1 MIIGYAHVSTSQQ
14 SLDNQIETLKAAGCE
29 KIYYDEISE
38 TKRDR
43 P

>member
-1 MIIGYAHVSTSQQ
+1 MIIGYANVSTSQQ
-14 SLDNQIETLKAAGCE
+14 SLDNKIETLKIAGCE
-29 KIYYDEISE
+29 NIYYDEISG